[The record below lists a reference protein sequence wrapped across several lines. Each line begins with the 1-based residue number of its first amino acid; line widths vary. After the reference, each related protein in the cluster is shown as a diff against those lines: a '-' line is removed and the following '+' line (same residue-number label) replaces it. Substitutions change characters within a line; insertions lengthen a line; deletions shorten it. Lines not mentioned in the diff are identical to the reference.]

1 LKLDRAFIERRNF
14 QQVRRGYEP
23 EAVNRHLAKIADEAD
38 ALQQTVEE
46 LRRDQTDRT
55 PEPPPTLSGV
65 AAEQVRVIVE
75 AAERSASAI
84 ETQARDEAET
94 RGREAETRARELAGV
109 TETRIQNLVSRV
121 DQVTGLLLQRV
132 DSVEAELSTLR
143 EGTRSL
149 TSALDGLGERSAP
162 LRSEIEEM
170 RAGVYELRDDPD
182 SALGAPS
189 SPRAG
194 SGGLGA
200 EGGAVGVL
208 PPEPDLDSELEP
220 VIEPEDARA
229 PGRRRGGARGA
240 PAEPRGAE
248 EEIAPEATDELA
260 ILPEEERAEEAAVAA
275 REEELAEAELEAE
288 AEAEL
293 ELEDDDVVVVEDDD
307 VVVVEEVEVVEI
319 EEEEV
324 PVDAGASEEEEG
336 ARLVALNMALN
347 GVPRD
352 ETDRYLAEN
361 FDLSDRST
369 VLDDV
374 YARVGET

>member
-1 LKLDRAFIERRNF
+1 M
-14 QQVRRGYEP
+14 
-23 EAVNRHLAKIADEAD
+23 
-38 ALQQTVEE
+38 
-46 LRRDQTDRT
+46 
-55 PEPPPTLSGV
+55 
-65 AAEQVRVIVE
+65 E
-75 AAERSASAI
+75 AAERSASVI
-84 ETQARDEAET
+84 ETEARDEAER
-94 RGREAETRARELAGV
+94 RGREAETRAHELAGV

-121 DQVTGLLLQRV
+121 DQVTDLLLQRV

-170 RAGVYELRDDPD
+170 KAGVHELRDDPD
-182 SALGAPS
+182 SALGGSRS

-208 PPEPDLDSELEP
+208 PPEPNLDSELEP

-248 EEIAPEATDELA
+248 EEIAPEATDEPA
-260 ILPEEERAEEAAVAA
+260 ILPEEERAEEAAVA
-275 REEELAEAELEAE
+275 EELAEAE
-288 AEAEL
+288 AEL
-293 ELEDDDVVVVEDDD
+293 GDDDVVVI
-307 VVVVEEVEVVEI
+307 EEVEVVEI

>member
-1 LKLDRAFIERRNF
+1 MELDRAFIERRNF
-14 QQVRRGYEP
+14 QQVRRGYDP
-23 EAVNRHLAKIADEAD
+23 EAVDRHLAEIADEAD

-121 DQVTGLLLQRV
+121 DQVTDLLLQRV

-149 TSALDGLGERSAP
+149 TSALDGLAERSAP

-229 PGRRRGGARGA
+229 PGRRGDVS
-240 PAEPRGAE
+240 PEPRGAE
-248 EEIAPEATDELA
+248 EEIVPEATDEPA

-275 REEELAEAELEAE
+275 QEEELAEAE
-288 AEAEL
+288 AEL
-293 ELEDDDVVVVEDDD
+293 EDDD

-319 EEEEV
+319 EEDV
-324 PVDAGASEEEEG
+324 PVDAGASEEEEEG

-374 YARVGET
+374 YARVGEA